1 MFVLKK
7 KNLTFPWWIACQ
19 GKKCEIYKFARD
31 FSCVIHASDNQP
43 LNHWTTQLTS
53 TFIDP
58 GGSFAKWRPLLGEE
72 KKSLNLV
79 FLNTTSCFCF
89 WTSSYF
95 QKALSSSS
103 KWEKILHSPHDHYG
117 RPWCYKELLNT
128 SWPFQKPK
136 PGRFLN
142 STKPQKLGD
151 PQVDHNDNPSML
163 GHPTMDW

>member
-43 LNHWTTQLTS
+43 LNHG

-58 GGSFAKWRPLLGEE
+58 GGSFAKWRPLLGKE

-89 WTSSYF
+89 WASGYF
-95 QKALSSSS
+95 QKAMSSSS
-103 KWEKILHSPHDHYG
+103 VSSKWQKKNPCTT
-117 RPWCYKELLNT
+117 RCYKELLNT

-142 STKPQKLGD
+142 TPKPQKLGD
-151 PQVDHNDNPSML
+151 PQVDHNDDPSML
-163 GHPTMDW
+163 GPPTMDW